1 MLPFALGAVVG
12 AIAVTAIAE
21 SKLGKK
27 VSKEGAK
34 LIDNLDDRIS
44 RLAKQVNEDNEL
56 VEKLKGGYD
65 AISSKV
71 NELAEYCQTKGK
83 DFANAVKEKVAEQT
97 AEAKPAKKK
106 IGRPAG
112 AKNKEKDPE
121 IASMVKKLKEAKGK
135 EGETKSKEGEAKPAK
150 KKRAFVLTE
159 EEQKARKAKRARLY
173 YAKNREKILEQNR
186 ARQAGKAKKT
196 YPSRQKRIDKIKNIE
211 IK

>member
-83 DFANAVKEKVAEQT
+83 DFANAVKEKVAE
-97 AEAKPAKKK
+97 AETKPAKKK

-121 IASMVKKLKEAKGK
+121 IASMVKKLKEA
-135 EGETKSKEGEAKPAK
+135 KSKEGEAKPAK

>member
-21 SKLGKK
+21 SRLGKK

-34 LIDNLDDRIS
+34 LIDTLDDRIS

-71 NELAEYCQTKGK
+71 NELAEYCQEKGK
-83 DFANAVKEKVAEQT
+83 DFANAVKEKVAEQ
-97 AEAKPAKKK
+97 EAKPAKKK

-135 EGETKSKEGEAKPAK
+135 EETAKPAK
-150 KKRAFVLTE
+150 KKRAFVLTPE
-159 EEQKARKAKRARLY
+159 EKRARKAKQARLY
-173 YAKNREKILEQNR
+173 YAKNRDKILAQNKE
-186 ARQAGKAKKT
+186 RQAGKAKKT

>member
-21 SKLGKK
+21 SRVGKAF
-27 VSKEGAK
+27 SKKGAK
-34 LIDNLDDRIS
+34 IIDTLEDRVS
-44 RLAKQVNEDNEL
+44 GLAKTVIEDHDL
-56 VEKLKGGYD
+56 CEKLKSGYETV
-65 AISSKV
+65 SSKV
-71 NELAEYCQTKGK
+71 NELAEYCQEKGK

-97 AEAKPAKKK
+97 AETKPAKKK

-112 AKNKEKDPE
+112 AKNKVKDPE

-135 EGETKSKEGEAKPAK
+135 EEPAKPAK

-159 EEQKARKAKRARLY
+159 DERKARKAKRARLY

>member
-34 LIDNLDDRIS
+34 LIDNLEDRIS

-83 DFANAVKEKVAEQT
+83 DFANAVKEKVAEQ
-97 AEAKPAKKK
+97 EAKPAKKK

-135 EGETKSKEGEAKPAK
+135 EEPAKPAK
-150 KKRAFVLTE
+150 KKRAFVLTPE
-159 EEQKARKAKRARLY
+159 EKRARKAKQARNY
-173 YAKNREKILEQNR
+173 YAKNREKILAQNK
-186 ARQAGKAKKT
+186 ARQAGKTPKT

>member
-97 AEAKPAKKK
+97 AETKPAKKNR
-106 IGRPAG
+106 GRPAG

-135 EGETKSKEGEAKPAK
+135 ENTAEAKPAK
-150 KKRAFVLTE
+150 PKPKKRAFVLTPE
-159 EEQKARKAKRARLY
+159 EKRARKAKRARLY

-186 ARQAGKAKKT
+186 ARQAGKTRKT

>member
-21 SKLGKK
+21 SRIGKAF
-27 VSKEGAK
+27 SKEGAK

-71 NELAEYCQTKGK
+71 NELAEYCQEKGK
-83 DFANAVKEKVAEQT
+83 DFANAVKEKVAE
-97 AEAKPAKKK
+97 AETKPAKKK

-121 IASMVKKLKEAKGK
+121 IASMVKKLKEAK
-135 EGETKSKEGEAKPAK
+135 SKEGEAKPAK

-159 EEQKARKAKRARLY
+159 DERKARKAKRARLY

>member
-71 NELAEYCQTKGK
+71 NELTKYCQEKGK
-83 DFANAVKEKVAEQT
+83 DFANAVKEKVAEQ
-97 AEAKPAKKK
+97 EAKPAKKK

-112 AKNKEKDPE
+112 AKNKVKDPE
-121 IASMVKKLKEAKGK
+121 IASMVKKLKEVKDREDKAL
-135 EGETKSKEGEAKPAK
+135 SKQVPAKPK
-150 KKRAFVLTE
+150 PKKRAFVLTE
-159 EEQKARKAKRARLY
+159 DERKARKAKRARLY

>member
-44 RLAKQVNEDNEL
+44 RLAKQVNEENEL
-56 VEKLKGGYD
+56 VEKLKGGYE

-71 NELAEYCQTKGK
+71 NELAEYCQEKGK
-83 DFANAVKEKVAEQT
+83 DFANAVKEKVAE
-97 AEAKPAKKK
+97 AEAKPAKKNR
-106 IGRPAG
+106 GRPAG

-121 IASMVKKLKEAKGK
+121 IASMVKKLKEAK
-135 EGETKSKEGEAKPAK
+135 SKEGEAKPAK
-150 KKRAFVLTE
+150 KKRAFVLTPE
-159 EEQKARKAKRARLY
+159 EKRARKAKQARLY
-173 YAKNREKILEQNR
+173 YAKNRDKILAQNK
-186 ARQAGKAKKT
+186 ARQAGKTPKT

>member
-44 RLAKQVNEDNEL
+44 RLARQVNEDNEL
-56 VEKLKGGYD
+56 VEKLKGGYE

-71 NELAEYCQTKGK
+71 NELSKFCQEKGK
-83 DFANAVKEKVAEQT
+83 DFANAVKEKVAEQET
-97 AEAKPAKKK
+97 KPAKKK
-106 IGRPAG
+106 VGRPAG

-121 IASMVKKLKEAKGK
+121 IASMVKKLKEAK
-135 EGETKSKEGEAKPAK
+135 SKEETAETKPAK

-159 EEQKARKAKRARLY
+159 DERRARKAKRARIY
-173 YAKNREKILEQNR
+173 YAKNRDKILAQNK
-186 ARQAGKAKKT
+186 ARQEGKAKKT

>member
-21 SKLGKK
+21 SRVGKAF
-27 VSKEGAK
+27 SKKGAK
-34 LIDNLDDRIS
+34 IIDTLEDRVS
-44 RLAKQVNEDNEL
+44 GLAKTVVEDHDL
-56 VEKLKGGYD
+56 CEKLKSGYETV
-65 AISSKV
+65 SSKV

-83 DFANAVKEKVAEQT
+83 DFANAVKEKVSEQT
-97 AEAKPAKKK
+97 AEAKP
-106 IGRPAG
+106 

-121 IASMVKKLKEAKGK
+121 IASMVKKLKEAK
-135 EGETKSKEGEAKPAK
+135 SKEGEAKPAK
-150 KKRAFVLTE
+150 KKRAFVLTPE
-159 EEQKARKAKRARLY
+159 EKRARKAKQARLY

>member
-1 MLPFALGAVVG
+1 MLPFAIGAVVG

-21 SKLGKK
+21 SRVGKAF
-27 VSKEGAK
+27 SKKGAK
-34 LIDNLDDRIS
+34 IIDTLEDRVS
-44 RLAKQVNEDNEL
+44 GLAKTVIEDHDL
-56 VEKLKGGYD
+56 CEKLKSGYETV
-65 AISSKV
+65 SSKV

-83 DFANAVKEKVAEQT
+83 DFANAVKEKVAE

-121 IASMVKKLKEAKGK
+121 IASMVKKLKEAK
-135 EGETKSKEGEAKPAK
+135 EETAKPAK
-150 KKRAFVLTE
+150 KKRAFVLTPE
-159 EEQKARKAKRARLY
+159 EKRARKAKQARLY
-173 YAKNREKILEQNR
+173 YAKNREKILAQNK
-186 ARQAGKAKKT
+186 ARQAGKTPKT

>member
-21 SKLGKK
+21 SRIGKAF
-27 VSKEGAK
+27 SKKGAK
-34 LIDNLDDRIS
+34 IIDTLEDRVS
-44 RLAKQVNEDNEL
+44 GLAKTVVEDHDL
-56 VEKLKGGYD
+56 CEKLKSGYETV
-65 AISSKV
+65 SSKV
-71 NELAEYCQTKGK
+71 NELAEYCQEKGK
-83 DFANAVKEKVAEQT
+83 DFANAVKEKVAE

-135 EGETKSKEGEAKPAK
+135 EETAKPAK
-150 KKRAFVLTE
+150 KKRAFVLTPE
-159 EEQKARKAKRARLY
+159 EKRARKAKQARLY
-173 YAKNREKILEQNR
+173 YAKNRDKILAQNK
-186 ARQAGKAKKT
+186 ARQAGKTPKT

>member
-12 AIAVTAIAE
+12 AIAITAIAE

-83 DFANAVKEKVAEQT
+83 DFANAVKEKVAE
-97 AEAKPAKKK
+97 AEVKPAKKK

-121 IASMVKKLKEAKGK
+121 IASMVKKLKEAK
-135 EGETKSKEGEAKPAK
+135 SKEGEAKPAK
-150 KKRAFVLTE
+150 KKRAFVLTPE
-159 EEQKARKAKRARLY
+159 EKRARKAKQARLY
-173 YAKNREKILEQNR
+173 C
-186 ARQAGKAKKT
+186 
-196 YPSRQKRIDKIKNIE
+196 
-211 IK
+211 

>member
-1 MLPFALGAVVG
+1 MLPFAIGAVVG

-71 NELAEYCQTKGK
+71 NELSKYCQEKGK
-83 DFANAVKEKVAEQT
+83 DFAQAVKEKVAE
-97 AEAKPAKKK
+97 AKPANEVKPAKKK

-121 IASMVKKLKEAKGK
+121 IASMVKKLKEAK
-135 EGETKSKEGEAKPAK
+135 SKEGEAKPAK

-159 EEQKARKAKRARLY
+159 DERKARKAKRARLY

>member
-71 NELAEYCQTKGK
+71 NELAEYCQEKGK
-83 DFANAVKEKVAEQT
+83 DFANAVKEKVAE

-112 AKNKEKDPE
+112 AKNKVQKDPE
-121 IASMVKKLKEAKGK
+121 IASMVKKLKEAK
-135 EGETKSKEGEAKPAK
+135 SKEETAKPAK
-150 KKRAFVLTE
+150 KKRAFVLTPE
-159 EEQKARKAKRARLY
+159 EKRARKAKQARLY
-173 YAKNREKILEQNR
+173 YAKNREKILAQNK

>member
-71 NELAEYCQTKGK
+71 NELAEYCQEKGK
-83 DFANAVKEKVAEQT
+83 DLAKIVKEKVSEQT
-97 AEAKPAKKK
+97 AETKPAKKNR
-106 IGRPAG
+106 GRPAG
-112 AKNKEKDPE
+112 AKNKVKDPE

-135 EGETKSKEGEAKPAK
+135 EGEAKPK
-150 KKRAFVLTE
+150 PKKRAFVLTPE
-159 EEQKARKAKRARLY
+159 EKRARKAKQARLY
-173 YAKNREKILEQNR
+173 YAKNREKILAQNK

>member
-44 RLAKQVNEDNEL
+44 RLARQVNEDNEL

-83 DFANAVKEKVAEQT
+83 DFANAVKEKVAE
-97 AEAKPAKKK
+97 AETKPAKKK

-121 IASMVKKLKEAKGK
+121 IASMVKKLKEAK
-135 EGETKSKEGEAKPAK
+135 SKEGEAKPAK

-159 EEQKARKAKRARLY
+159 DERKARKAKRARLY

>member
-44 RLAKQVNEDNEL
+44 ALARQVNEDNEL

-83 DFANAVKEKVAEQT
+83 DFANAVKEK
-97 AEAKPAKKK
+97 
-106 IGRPAG
+106 
-112 AKNKEKDPE
+112 DPE

-135 EGETKSKEGEAKPAK
+135 EGEAKPK
-150 KKRAFVLTE
+150 PKKRAFVLTPE
-159 EEQKARKAKRARLY
+159 EKRARKAKQARNY

>member
-1 MLPFALGAVVG
+1 MLPFAIGAVVG

-83 DFANAVKEKVAEQT
+83 DFANAVKEKVAE
-97 AEAKPAKKK
+97 AETKPAKKK

-121 IASMVKKLKEAKGK
+121 IASMVKKLKEAKG
-135 EGETKSKEGEAKPAK
+135 KEGEAKPAK

>member
-44 RLAKQVNEDNEL
+44 RLARQVNEDNEL

-83 DFANAVKEKVAEQT
+83 DFANAVKEKVAE
-97 AEAKPAKKK
+97 AKPAKKK

-121 IASMVKKLKEAKGK
+121 IASMVKKLKEAK
-135 EGETKSKEGEAKPAK
+135 SKEGEAKPAK
-150 KKRAFVLTE
+150 KKRAFVLTPE
-159 EEQKARKAKRARLY
+159 EKRARKAKQARLY

>member
-27 VSKEGAK
+27 LSKEGAK

-44 RLAKQVNEDNEL
+44 RLARQVNEDNEL

-83 DFANAVKEKVAEQT
+83 DFANAVKEKVAE
-97 AEAKPAKKK
+97 A
-106 IGRPAG
+106 
-112 AKNKEKDPE
+112 
-121 IASMVKKLKEAKGK
+121 
-135 EGETKSKEGEAKPAK
+135 EAKPAK
-150 KKRAFVLTE
+150 KKRAFVLTPE
-159 EEQKARKAKRARLY
+159 EKRARKAKQARLY
-173 YAKNREKILEQNR
+173 YAKNRDKILAQNKE
-186 ARQAGKAKKT
+186 RQAGKAKKT

>member
-21 SKLGKK
+21 SRVGKAF
-27 VSKEGAK
+27 SKKGAK
-34 LIDNLDDRIS
+34 IIDTLEDRVS
-44 RLAKQVNEDNEL
+44 GLAKTVVEDHDL
-56 VEKLKGGYD
+56 CEKLKSGYETV
-65 AISSKV
+65 SSKV

-83 DFANAVKEKVAEQT
+83 DFANAVKEKVAE

-135 EGETKSKEGEAKPAK
+135 EGEAKPAK

-159 EEQKARKAKRARLY
+159 DERKARKAKRARLY

-186 ARQAGKAKKT
+186 ARQAGKTPKT

>member
-83 DFANAVKEKVAEQT
+83 DFANAVKEKVAE
-97 AEAKPAKKK
+97 AEAKPAK
-106 IGRPAG
+106 R
-112 AKNKEKDPE
+112 
-121 IASMVKKLKEAKGK
+121 
-135 EGETKSKEGEAKPAK
+135 
-150 KKRAFVLTE
+150 KRAFVLTE

>member
-71 NELAEYCQTKGK
+71 NELAEYCQEKGK
-83 DFANAVKEKVAEQT
+83 DFANAVKEKVAE
-97 AEAKPAKKK
+97 AETKPAKKK

-135 EGETKSKEGEAKPAK
+135 EGEAKPK
-150 KKRAFVLTE
+150 PKKRAFVLTPE
-159 EEQKARKAKRARLY
+159 EKRARKAKQARLY
-173 YAKNREKILEQNR
+173 YAKNRDKILERNR
-186 ARQAGKAKKT
+186 ERQAGKAKKT

>member
-83 DFANAVKEKVAEQT
+83 DFANAVKEKVAEQ
-97 AEAKPAKKK
+97 EAKPAKKK

-135 EGETKSKEGEAKPAK
+135 EGEAKPK
-150 KKRAFVLTE
+150 PKKRAFVLTPE
-159 EEQKARKAKRARLY
+159 EKRARKAKQARLY

>member
-83 DFANAVKEKVAEQT
+83 DFANAVKEKVADKEV
-97 AEAKPAKKK
+97 EPAKKNR
-106 IGRPAG
+106 GRPAG
-112 AKNKEKDPE
+112 AKNKVQKDPE
-121 IASMVKKLKEAKGK
+121 IASMVKKLKEAK
-135 EGETKSKEGEAKPAK
+135 SKEVADKPAK
-150 KKRAFVLTE
+150 PKPKKRAFVLTPE
-159 EEQKARKAKRARLY
+159 EKRARKAKQARLY
-173 YAKNREKILEQNR
+173 YAKNRDKILAQNKE
-186 ARQAGKAKKT
+186 RQAGKAKKT

>member
-21 SKLGKK
+21 SRVGKAF
-27 VSKEGAK
+27 SKKGAK
-34 LIDNLDDRIS
+34 IIDTLEDRVS
-44 RLAKQVNEDNEL
+44 GLAKTVIEDHDL
-56 VEKLKGGYD
+56 CEKLKSGYETV
-65 AISSKV
+65 SSKV
-71 NELAEYCQTKGK
+71 NELAEYCQEKGK
-83 DFANAVKEKVAEQT
+83 DFANAVKEKVAE

-121 IASMVKKLKEAKGK
+121 IASMVKKLKEAK
-135 EGETKSKEGEAKPAK
+135 EETAKPAK
-150 KKRAFVLTE
+150 KKRAFVLTPE
-159 EEQKARKAKRARLY
+159 EKRARKAKQARLY

>member
-21 SKLGKK
+21 SRVGKAF
-27 VSKEGAK
+27 SKKGAK
-34 LIDNLDDRIS
+34 IIDTLEDRVS
-44 RLAKQVNEDNEL
+44 GLAKTVVEDHDL
-56 VEKLKGGYD
+56 CEKLKSGYETV
-65 AISSKV
+65 SSKV

-83 DFANAVKEKVAEQT
+83 DFANAVKEKVSEQT
-97 AEAKPAKKK
+97 AETKPAKKK

-135 EGETKSKEGEAKPAK
+135 EGEASPAKPTK
-150 KKRAFVLTE
+150 KKRAFVLTPE
-159 EEQKARKAKRARLY
+159 EKRARKAKQARNY
-173 YAKNREKILEQNR
+173 YAKNREKILAQNK

>member
-21 SKLGKK
+21 SRVGKAF
-27 VSKEGAK
+27 SKKGAK
-34 LIDNLDDRIS
+34 IIDTLEDRVS
-44 RLAKQVNEDNEL
+44 GLAKTVVEDHDL
-56 VEKLKGGYD
+56 CEKLKSGYETV
-65 AISSKV
+65 SSKV
-71 NELAEYCQTKGK
+71 NELAEYCQEKGK

-97 AEAKPAKKK
+97 AETKPAKKK

-112 AKNKEKDPE
+112 AKNKVQKDPE

-135 EGETKSKEGEAKPAK
+135 EEPAKPAK

-159 EEQKARKAKRARLY
+159 DERKARKAKRARLY
-173 YAKNREKILEQNR
+173 YAKNREKILERNR
-186 ARQAGKAKKT
+186 ERQAGKAKKT

>member
-97 AEAKPAKKK
+97 TETKPAKKNR
-106 IGRPAG
+106 GRPAG
-112 AKNKEKDPE
+112 AKNKVKKDPE
-121 IASMVKKLKEAKGK
+121 IASMVKKLKEV
-135 EGETKSKEGEAKPAK
+135 KSKEETAKPAK
-150 KKRAFVLTE
+150 KKRAFVLTPE
-159 EEQKARKAKRARLY
+159 EKRARKAKQARLY
-173 YAKNREKILEQNR
+173 YAKNRDKILAQNKE
-186 ARQAGKAKKT
+186 RQAGKAKKT
-196 YPSRQKRIDKIKNIE
+196 YPSR
-211 IK
+211 

>member
-71 NELAEYCQTKGK
+71 NELTKYCQEKGK
-83 DFANAVKEKVAEQT
+83 DFANAVKEKVAEQ
-97 AEAKPAKKK
+97 EAKPAKKK

-121 IASMVKKLKEAKGK
+121 IASMVKKLKEAK
-135 EGETKSKEGEAKPAK
+135 SKEGEAKPAK

-159 EEQKARKAKRARLY
+159 DERKARKAKRARLY

-186 ARQAGKAKKT
+186 ARQAGKTRKT

>member
-21 SKLGKK
+21 SKLGKR

-83 DFANAVKEKVAEQT
+83 DFANAVKEKVAET
-97 AEAKPAKKK
+97 EAKPAKKK

-121 IASMVKKLKEAKGK
+121 IASMVKKLKEAKG
-135 EGETKSKEGEAKPAK
+135 KEGEAKPAK

>member
-44 RLAKQVNEDNEL
+44 RLARQVNEDNEL

-71 NELAEYCQTKGK
+71 NELSKYCQTKGK
-83 DFANAVKEKVAEQT
+83 DFANAVKEKVAE

-112 AKNKEKDPE
+112 AKNKVQKDPE
-121 IASMVKKLKEAKGK
+121 IASMVKKLKEAK
-135 EGETKSKEGEAKPAK
+135 SKEVADKPAK
-150 KKRAFVLTE
+150 PKPKKRAFVLTPE
-159 EEQKARKAKRARLY
+159 EKRARKAKQARLY
-173 YAKNREKILEQNR
+173 YAKNRDKILAQNK
-186 ARQAGKAKKT
+186 ARQEGKAKKT

>member
-83 DFANAVKEKVAEQT
+83 DFANAVKEKVAEQ
-97 AEAKPAKKK
+97 EAKPAKKK
-106 IGRPAG
+106 VGRPAG
-112 AKNKEKDPE
+112 AKNKVQKDPE
-121 IASMVKKLKEAKGK
+121 IASMVKKLKEA
-135 EGETKSKEGEAKPAK
+135 KEGEAKPAK

-159 EEQKARKAKRARLY
+159 DERRARKAKRARIY
-173 YAKNREKILEQNR
+173 YAKNRDKILAQNR

>member
-44 RLAKQVNEDNEL
+44 ALARQVNEDNEL

-83 DFANAVKEKVAEQT
+83 DFANAVKEKVSEQT

-112 AKNKEKDPE
+112 AKNKVKDPE

-135 EGETKSKEGEAKPAK
+135 EGEAKPAK

-159 EEQKARKAKRARLY
+159 DERKARKAKRARLY

-186 ARQAGKAKKT
+186 ARQGKQAKQRRHIRHAKK
-196 YPSRQKRIDKIKNIE
+196 E
-211 IK
+211 

>member
-12 AIAVTAIAE
+12 AIAVTAITE

-97 AEAKPAKKK
+97 TETKPAKKK

-121 IASMVKKLKEAKGK
+121 IASMVKKLKEAKTK
-135 EGETKSKEGEAKPAK
+135 EEDAKPAK
-150 KKRAFVLTE
+150 PKPKKRAFVLTPE
-159 EEQKARKAKRARLY
+159 EKRARKAKQARLY
-173 YAKNREKILEQNR
+173 YAKNRDKILAQNKE
-186 ARQAGKAKKT
+186 RQAGKAKKT

>member
-1 MLPFALGAVVG
+1 MLPFAIGAVVG

-21 SKLGKK
+21 SRVGKAF
-27 VSKEGAK
+27 SKKGAK
-34 LIDNLDDRIS
+34 IIDTLEDRVS
-44 RLAKQVNEDNEL
+44 GLAKTVVEDHDL
-56 VEKLKGGYD
+56 CEKLKSGYETV
-65 AISSKV
+65 SSKV

-97 AEAKPAKKK
+97 AETKPAKKK

-121 IASMVKKLKEAKGK
+121 IASMVKKLKEAK
-135 EGETKSKEGEAKPAK
+135 SKEGEAKPAKPK

-173 YAKNREKILEQNR
+173 YAKNREKILAQNK
-186 ARQAGKAKKT
+186 ARQEGKAKKT